1 MPTSIK
7 AALKKW
13 EEATGKKAAET
24 KYPDV
29 CKCDLRIIQKICV
42 LPRSSLVEGDEQL
55 DRPNSKTT
63 KELRDASV
71 A

>member
-42 LPRSSLVEGDEQL
+42 LVEGDEQL

-63 KELRDASV
+63 LELCHACV